1 LRINFFSKEDRAAA
15 TSPSLT
21 TAARVDLAVKTI
33 VAHKGMEPVV
43 LEVTAFCSFA
53 DFFILCSGGSHRHV
67 LALAQHVEEAL
78 AQAGVKPLGVEGLEE
93 GQWVLMDFN
102 TVVVHIFMQP
112 LREFYNLEDLWSEVP
127 KTQIDTDRSAPPA
140 TTSSPESPT
149 DADTA
154 PESSHHE

>member
-1 LRINFFSKEDRAAA
+1 M
-15 TSPSLT
+15 
-21 TAARVDLAVKTI
+21 AVKTI
-33 VAHKGMEPVV
+33 VAHKGMEPVL
-43 LEVTAFCSFA
+43 LEVTKFCSFA
-53 DFFILCSGGSHRHV
+53 DFFILCSGGSQRHV

-78 AQAGVKPLGVEGLEE
+78 AQAGVKPLGVEGREE
-93 GQWVLMDFN
+93 GQWVLMDYN

-127 KTQIDTDRSAPPA
+127 KTQIDTDSSAQTA
-140 TTSSPESPT
+140 STSSQEPLS